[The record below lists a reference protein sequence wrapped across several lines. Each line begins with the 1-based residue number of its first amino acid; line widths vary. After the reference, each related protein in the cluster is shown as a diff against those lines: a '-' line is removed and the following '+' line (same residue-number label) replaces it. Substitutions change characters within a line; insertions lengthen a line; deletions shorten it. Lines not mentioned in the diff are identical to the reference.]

1 MPIGCGLISNEA
13 TGFTEA
19 PRECDRKA
27 HTFLCSFLVIDSEM
41 QLSVKIMDNI
51 KKVKA
56 DLIAE
61 IEKRVSDRIL
71 EQTNADLLIK
81 LINNADSL
89 DEAINIA
96 ALGTT
101 YKRTGLHFDKRLE
114 KMSNTI
120 KYFKKNETLSFHT
133 DDNKPTHKLI
143 IGDNY
148 EALQNLLI
156 QYRGKVNVIYIDP
169 PYGKDSMGEFAATNY
184 NNAITRDNLL
194 SMLYPRLQLAKQLLS
209 DDGVIFCSIDDK
221 NQAYVKCLM
230 DEVFGEGNFVG
241 TIIWQSATDNNP
253 RQISTEHEYV
263 ICFCRKFEAQDKWL
277 IKSEKAQLIEDKYIE
292 LKQQYSEA
300 SSIQKELRLWIK
312 KNEEIL
318 KGVTH
323 YNNVDERG
331 VYSNSSNSS
340 NTKPG
345 GYTFDII
352 HPITKKACPKP
363 AFGWRWTEETFWNYE
378 KNGNVEWGKD
388 ETTQPHIKKRIDTVE
403 EQFKSIYY
411 EDGRIATK
419 MLENIFEEKKKFDNP
434 KPINLINRILKYTTE
449 PDSLIL
455 DFFAGS
461 GTTGHAVLDL
471 NKQDGGNR
479 TFILCQLNEKT
490 ETTPNGIAYDV
501 TSKRLKRIMTG
512 ECYDGSKYFKWLE
525 KNEPYGGNLDVYEIG
540 EVSNFEWTEGKTPFD
555 VIDET
560 LYGKEKFATVREKI
574 EWVCGNFDKTQKYL
588 EKLNEEE

>member
-1 MPIGCGLISNEA
+1 MDEIERP
-13 TGFTEA
+13 A
-19 PRECDRKA
+19 PFFYPDVE
-27 HTFLCSFLVIDSEM
+27 IDSEM

-81 LINNADSL
+81 LIINADSL

-133 DDNKPTHKLI
+133 DDDKPTHKLI

-230 DEVFGEGNFVG
+230 DEVMGEIQFLTCICINRPSEIASNYVV
-241 TIIWQSATDNNP
+241 SK
-253 RQISTEHEYV
+253 HEYV
-263 ICFCRKFEAQDKWL
+263 LTYCKNVITYDL
-277 IKSEKAQLIEDKYIE
+277 SNSEKHTISRGTVGNIDQTMPIITFPKGLKCYGIEDGTYNETRKIDGSRENIE
-292 LKQQYSEA
+292 NLDPIIVQDGKLMCDVRLKA
-300 SSIQKELRLWIK
+300 RWRSSNDMRNFFQNDCKPTKAKINGFIEEIFFENDRFNPQIK
-312 KNEEIL
+312 KL
-318 KGVTH
+318 T
-323 YNNVDERG
+323 
-331 VYSNSSNSS
+331 
-340 NTKPG
+340 
-345 GYTFDII
+345 
-352 HPITKKACPKP
+352 
-363 AFGWRWTEETFWNYE
+363 YE
-378 KNGNVEWGKD
+378 KIPSALSWEEN
-388 ETTQPHIKKRIDTVE
+388 KRGSGALSDLNLNFDFPKSTDLID
-403 EQFKSIYY
+403 FLLNYAR
-411 EDGRIATK
+411 EDAI
-419 MLENIFEEKKKFDNP
+419 
-434 KPINLINRILKYTTE
+434 
-449 PDSLIL
+449 IL

-512 ECYDGSKYFKWLE
+512 ECYDGTKDFKWLE
-525 KNEPYGGNLDVYEIG
+525 KNEPYGGNLDVYEIDS
-540 EVSNFEWTEGKTPFD
+540 VSNFEWAEGKTPFD

>member
-1 MPIGCGLISNEA
+1 MN
-13 TGFTEA
+13 
-19 PRECDRKA
+19 
-27 HTFLCSFLVIDSEM
+27 
-41 QLSVKIMDNI
+41 NI
-51 KKVKA
+51 QKVKA

-133 DDNKPTHKLI
+133 DDDKPTHKLI

-221 NQAYVKCLM
+221 NQAYVKCLF
-230 DEVFGEGNFVG
+230 DEVMGESNFIDNLHWKKKKQPSFLSKHTAKVMEHVLVFAKKWDLAKKLSLETLSDATKKVINLTNQESIRHFKSG
-241 TIIWQSATDNNP
+241 VRVKLENSGIIKKGKYVIKTMSVEYLDDVEYENGYTINEVDVKAKFSVSQEKIDSFIDDKLLFITANLGLRRDV
-253 RQISTEHEYV
+253 STEEQNNEKA
-263 ICFCRKFEAQDKWL
+263 ITDLLLDWGDNQDSEKEIQSVFGGKLFDYSKPTKLLYNL
-277 IKSEKAQLIEDKYIE
+277 IKC
-292 LKQQYSEA
+292 
-300 SSIQKELRLWIK
+300 SSD
-312 KNEEIL
+312 
-318 KGVTH
+318 
-323 YNNVDERG
+323 VDA
-331 VYSNSSNSS
+331 
-340 NTKPG
+340 
-345 GYTFDII
+345 I
-352 HPITKKACPKP
+352 
-363 AFGWRWTEETFWNYE
+363 
-378 KNGNVEWGKD
+378 
-388 ETTQPHIKKRIDTVE
+388 
-403 EQFKSIYY
+403 
-411 EDGRIATK
+411 
-419 MLENIFEEKKKFDNP
+419 
-434 KPINLINRILKYTTE
+434 
-449 PDSLIL
+449 IL

-479 TFILCQLNEKT
+479 SFILCQLNEKT

-501 TSKRLKRIMTG
+501 TSKRIKRIMTG
-512 ECYDGSKYFKWLE
+512 ECYDGTKDFKWLE
-525 KNEPYGGNLDVYEIG
+525 KNDPYGGNLDVYEIDK
-540 EVSNFEWTEGKTPFD
+540 VSNFEWAEGKTPFD